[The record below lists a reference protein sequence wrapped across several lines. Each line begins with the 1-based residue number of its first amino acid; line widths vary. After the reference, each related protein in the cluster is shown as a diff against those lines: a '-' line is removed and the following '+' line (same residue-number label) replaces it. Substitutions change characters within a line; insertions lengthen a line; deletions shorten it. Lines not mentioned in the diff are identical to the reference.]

1 MNDKIGQSPLPKC
14 TKEYLL
20 CLELNS
26 EPVCTELFKHG
37 VVFMCVCIGSAGK
50 IHRYTK
56 YKGTRCAKQSKH
68 LYWSSLEVK

>member
-26 EPVCTELFKHG
+26 EPVCTELFK
-37 VVFMCVCIGSAGK
+37 FLCVCASDQPV
-50 IHRYTK
+50 RYPDVQNTK
-56 YKGTRCAKQSKH
+56 AHVVQSN
-68 LYWSSLEVK
+68 LSIYTGLL